1 MKCPP
6 ADAPGAPRRARGRRA
21 AGLAVATL
29 LVVGACVP
37 GGAQAQQVQRMRP
50 GALRAQLLHPSLSAP
65 ELPPGRPVEGS
76 LGFTGLHE
84 TARRDTLLQN
94 RPADPWLAFD
104 KVQHATFSF
113 LWTLGS
119 QYTLVNKAAWS
130 ERRALPLSIGVSV
143 LVGVGKELYD
153 WRVGSR
159 RYFSRRDLIADA
171 VGILFATGLIV
182 L

>member
-1 MKCPP
+1 MLILLL
-6 ADAPGAPRRARGRRA
+6 PGQGAE
-21 AGLAVATL
+21 AGS
-29 LVVGACVP
+29 P
-37 GGAQAQQVQRMRP
+37 
-50 GALRAQLLHPSLSAP
+50 LHPSPGFLRTAFLYGPAP
-65 ELPPGRPVEGS
+65 HPTLGSSFLAAPRHEPAWADTTTQRRP
-76 LGFTGLHE
+76 
-84 TARRDTLLQN
+84 Q
-94 RPADPWLAFD
+94 DPWLAFD
-104 KVQHATFSF
+104 KVQHVTFSF

-130 ERRALPLSIGVSV
+130 ERRALPLSIGISV
-143 LVGVGKELYD
+143 LVGVSKELYD